1 MGPGD
6 RSDDR
11 LHVPVLLETAV
22 GFWITAPEG
31 RYVDATAGDGGH
43 TQHALGGLGPGARI
57 LAIDRDPDALRR
69 AAERLGNEPR
79 VLFRQARFDQLGRL
93 MDELGWDAVDGILAD
108 LGLSSYQVDTPSRGF
123 SFRFEGPLDL
133 RMDPGSGEP
142 ASAWLAGAPEAEIV
156 RVFRQ
161 LGETRRARR
170 AARCVVEERERR
182 PIETT
187 TDLVRALEPATRG
200 PHPKAELARCFQ
212 ALRILV
218 NGELEALDGLLL
230 AARERLRPGGRL
242 VVLAYHSLEDRPVK
256 QFLKTDAWELLTRKA
271 VQGRTDPNPRARSV
285 RLRAASRR

>member
-1 MGPGD
+1 M
-6 RSDDR
+6 
-11 LHVPVLLETAV
+11 
-22 GFWITAPEG
+22 
-31 RYVDATAGDGGH
+31 
-43 TQHALGGLGPGARI
+43 
-57 LAIDRDPDALRR
+57 
-69 AAERLGNEPR
+69 
-79 VLFRQARFDQLGRL
+79 
-93 MDELGWDAVDGILAD
+93 
-108 LGLSSYQVDTPSRGF
+108 
-123 SFRFEGPLDL
+123 
-133 RMDPGSGEP
+133 
-142 ASAWLAGAPEAEIV
+142 
-156 RVFRQ
+156 
-161 LGETRRARR
+161 
-170 AARCVVEERERR
+170 VEERERR